1 MKTYPSKIDAWLV
14 CVLGSAVLLPIVA
27 GLLIARV
34 SWSGAL
40 FSFLIAAFDVAL
52 LRGLVFPCRYTF
64 FDDELRIDAGFLTWR
79 IPYRDIRSVEPSGSP
94 LSSPAL
100 SLKRVKIVY
109 GRSSI
114 LVSPEPREE
123 FIAELRSRIPRE

>member
-14 CVLGSAVLLPIVA
+14 WVLGSAVLLPIVA
-27 GLLIARV
+27 GLLMARA
-34 SWSGAL
+34 SWPGAL

-52 LRGLVFPCRYTF
+52 LRGLVFPCRYILL
-64 FDDELRIDAGFLTWR
+64 DDELRVQAGFLTWR
-79 IPYRDIRSVEPSGSP
+79 IPYRDIRSVAPSGSP

-100 SLKRVKIVY
+100 SLRRVKIVY
-109 GRSSI
+109 GASSI

-123 FIAELRSRIPRE
+123 FIEELRARIPRE